1 VRHGNPEKRCRASTE
16 WRPQPSV
23 HPARAAHELTS
34 SLGHKDRL
42 PLNRL
47 LLGVPPR
54 YALLRPDLLVAG
66 AALKTCRVATPALCP
81 RIADQGRP
89 RRASLLTFQS
99 QGLPAAQLISVVDA
113 AASIHREIYSR
124 CFLALS
130 FRQLPAASE
139 APPAFL
145 HRFRRGAGVG
155 SILRGSVARLT
166 ACLHGELSPA
176 N

>member
-1 VRHGNPEKRCRASTE
+1 M
-16 WRPQPSV
+16 
-23 HPARAAHELTS
+23 
-34 SLGHKDRL
+34 
-42 PLNRL
+42 
-47 LLGVPPR
+47 PP
-54 YALLRPDLLVAG
+54 LRPDLLVAG

-99 QGLPAAQLISVVDA
+99 QGLPAAQLISVVGA
-113 AASIHREIYSR
+113 AASIHREIYSG

-130 FRQLPAASE
+130 SRQLPALLKRHQRFFTGFGAVLASG
-139 APPAFL
+139 
-145 HRFRRGAGVG
+145 RF
-155 SILRGSVARLT
+155 RGSVARLT